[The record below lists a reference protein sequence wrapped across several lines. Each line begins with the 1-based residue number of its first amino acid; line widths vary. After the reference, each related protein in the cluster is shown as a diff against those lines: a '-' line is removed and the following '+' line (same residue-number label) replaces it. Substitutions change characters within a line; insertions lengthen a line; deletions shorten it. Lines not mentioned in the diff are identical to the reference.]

1 MTAGRSFLGLRAS
14 SARALWGTRNRNI
27 MRLGWTQLAVVG
39 GALAAMTAV
48 VGIVFER
55 DLSEEY
61 ARRVS
66 IKPFEA
72 VYGFETGI
80 ILVRPPSGAAFEAW
94 GILRVSNTGDF
105 ASLGVREGDIPFER
119 HGGGAQALCHALS
132 AASSG
137 QAASFDVIN
146 AHDWHLPDQ
155 LREISVPARKR

>member
-1 MTAGRSFLGLRAS
+1 MTADRSFVWLRAS
-14 SARALWGTRNRNI
+14 SARALWGTRNRSI
-27 MRLGWTQLAVVG
+27 MRLGWTQLAVVCG
-39 GALAAMTAV
+39 VLAAMTAV

-61 ARRVS
+61 ARRVG
-66 IKPFEA
+66 IRPFEA

-105 ASLGVREGDIPFER
+105 ARLGVRDGDIPFAR
-119 HGGGAQALCHALS
+119 HGGAAQALWRALS

-137 QAASFDVIN
+137 RAASFDVIN
-146 AHDWHLPDQ
+146 TRD
-155 LREISVPARKR
+155 